1 MARSS
6 YVSTGLPDFNYE
18 YHTIS
23 FDTLDQTSANT
34 FTVYFNT
41 PLRNVV
47 QARLLGLHVHTR
59 GSVEHLY
66 VRIRELESNFND
78 RLTKD
83 PPGPTNVASNP
94 VQSRARGAFGSIITT
109 NDSGASSDVLIT
121 FRDNYDQITQFIHPI
136 EHLDRLTVKLFNQN
150 GALIPNPS
158 GGIEINHFIIRFV
171 CRAPNLPGRQTLPWV
186 QGKVGF

>member
-1 MARSS
+1 MARAS

-23 FDTLDQTSANT
+23 FDTLDQTSSNS

-41 PLRNVV
+41 PLRQVV

-66 VRIRELESNFND
+66 LRIRELESNFND
-78 RLTKD
+78 RLTKN
-83 PPGPTNVASNP
+83 PPNVPAAVP
-94 VQSRARGAFGSIITT
+94 VQSIARGAFASIITD
-109 NDSGASSDVLIT
+109 NEGGAASDQLIV
-121 FRDNYDQITQFIHPI
+121 FKDNYDQTTQFIHPI
-136 EHLDRLTVKLFNQN
+136 ENLDRLTVKLFDQN

-158 GGIEINHFIIRFV
+158 GGKEINHFVIRFI
-171 CRAPNLPGRQTLPWV
+171 CRSPNLPGRQTLPWV

>member
-6 YVSTGLPDFNYE
+6 YTTPGLPDFNYE

-23 FDTLDQTSANT
+23 FDTLDQTSSNS

-41 PLRNVV
+41 PLKQVV

-66 VRIRELESNFND
+66 MRVRELESNFND

-83 PPGPTNVASNP
+83 PPTTPATSP
-94 VQSRARGAFGSIITT
+94 VQSIARGAFASIITV
-109 NDSGASSDVLIT
+109 DDVPSSDQLIT

-158 GGIEINHFIIRFV
+158 GGIEINHFIIKFV
-171 CRAPNLPGRQTLPWV
+171 CRSPNLPGRQTLPWV
-186 QGKVGF
+186 QPRVGI

>member
-41 PLRNVV
+41 PLKQVV

-59 GSVEHLY
+59 GTVEHLY
-66 VRIRELESNFND
+66 MRVRELESDFND

-83 PPGPTNVASNP
+83 PPTTPATSP
-94 VQSRARGAFGSIITT
+94 VQSIARGAFASIITVA
-109 NDSGASSDVLIT
+109 DVPSSDQLIT

-136 EHLDRLTVKLFNQN
+136 EHLDRLTVKLYNQN

-158 GGIEINHFIIRFV
+158 GGGIEVNHFIIRFV

>member
-1 MARSS
+1 MARAS

-23 FDTLDQTSANT
+23 FDTLDQTSSNT

-41 PLRNVV
+41 PLRQVV
-47 QARLLGLHVHTR
+47 QARLLAAHVHTR
-59 GSVEHLY
+59 GTVEHLY
-66 VRIRELESNFND
+66 LRIRELESNFND
-78 RLTKD
+78 RLSKN
-83 PPGPTNVASNP
+83 PPNVPAAVP
-94 VQSRARGAFGSIITT
+94 VQSIARGAFASIITV
-109 NDSGASSDVLIT
+109 NDVPASDQLIT

-158 GGIEINHFIIRFV
+158 GGIEVNHFIIKFV

-186 QGKVGF
+186 QPRVGI

>member
-6 YVSTGLPDFNYE
+6 YTTPGLPDFNYE

-23 FDTLDQTSANT
+23 FDTLDQTSSNN

-41 PLRNVV
+41 PLKQVV

-78 RLTKD
+78 RLSKN
-83 PPGPTNVASNP
+83 PPNVPSASP
-94 VQSRARGAFGSIITT
+94 VQSIARGAFASIISD
-109 NDSGASSDVLIT
+109 NDQGSASDQLMV
-121 FRDNYDQITQFIHPI
+121 FKDNYDQITQFIHPI

-158 GGIEINHFIIRFV
+158 GGQEINHFIIKFV
-171 CRAPNLPGRQTLPWV
+171 CRSPNLPGRQTLPWV
-186 QGKVGF
+186 QSKAGF

>member
-6 YVSTGLPDFNYE
+6 YTTTGLPDFNYE

-23 FDTLDQTSANT
+23 FDTLDQTSANN

-41 PLRNVV
+41 PLRQVV
-47 QARLLGLHVHTR
+47 QARLLGAHVHTR

-83 PPGPTNVASNP
+83 PPNVGAANP
-94 VQSRARGAFGSIITT
+94 VQSRARGAFGSIISD
-109 NDSGASSDVLIT
+109 NDGGAAADQLII
-121 FRDNYDQITQFIHPI
+121 FKDNYDLITQFIHPI
-136 EHLDRLTVKLFNQN
+136 EYLDRLTVKLFDQN
-150 GALIPNPS
+150 GDLVPDPQ
-158 GGIEINHFIIRFV
+158 GGIEVNHFIIKFV

-186 QGKVGF
+186 QPRVGI

>member
-6 YVSTGLPDFNYE
+6 YTTPGLPDFNYE

-41 PLRNVV
+41 PLKQVV

-59 GSVEHLY
+59 GTVEHLY
-66 VRIRELESNFND
+66 MRVRELESNFND

-83 PPGPTNVASNP
+83 PPTTAAVSPT
-94 VQSRARGAFGSIITT
+94 QSIARGAFASIITVA
-109 NDSGASSDVLIT
+109 DVPSSDQLIT

-136 EHLDRLTVKLFNQN
+136 EHLDRLTVKLYNQN

-158 GGIEINHFIIRFV
+158 GGGIEVNHFIIRFV

>member
-6 YVSTGLPDFNYE
+6 YTTTGLPDFNYE

-23 FDTLDQTSANT
+23 FDSLDQTSANT

-41 PLRNVV
+41 PLRQVV
-47 QARLLGLHVHTR
+47 QARLLAAHIHTR
-59 GSVEHLY
+59 GTVEHVYL
-66 VRIRELESNFND
+66 RIRELESNFND

-83 PPGPTNVASNP
+83 PPTTPATSP
-94 VQSRARGAFGSIITT
+94 VQSIARGAFASIITVA
-109 NDSGASSDVLIT
+109 DVPSSNQLIT

-136 EHLDRLTVKLFNQN
+136 EHLDRLTVKLYNQN

-158 GGIEINHFIIRFV
+158 GGIEINHFIIKFV

-186 QGKVGF
+186 QSKAGF

>member
-1 MARSS
+1 MARAS

-41 PLRNVV
+41 PLRQVV
-47 QARLLGLHVHTR
+47 QARLLAAHIHTR
-59 GSVEHLY
+59 GTVEHLY
-66 VRIRELESNFND
+66 LRIRELESNFND
-78 RLTKD
+78 RLSKN
-83 PPGPTNVASNP
+83 PPNVPAVSP
-94 VQSRARGAFGSIITT
+94 VQSIARGAFASIITVA
-109 NDSGASSDVLIT
+109 DVPASDQLIT
-121 FRDNYDQITQFIHPI
+121 FRDNYDQTTQFIHPI
-136 EHLDRLTVKLFNQN
+136 ENLDRLTVNLFDQN

-158 GGIEINHFIIRFV
+158 GGIEINHFVIRFI

>member
-41 PLRNVV
+41 PLKQVV

-66 VRIRELESNFND
+66 MRVRELESNFND

-83 PPGPTNVASNP
+83 PPTTPATSP
-94 VQSRARGAFGSIITT
+94 VQSIARGAFASIITV
-109 NDSGASSDVLIT
+109 DDVPSSDQLIT

-158 GGIEINHFIIRFV
+158 GGIEINHFIIKFV
-171 CRAPNLPGRQTLPWV
+171 CRSPNLPGRQTLPWV
-186 QGKVGF
+186 QPRVGI

>member
-1 MARSS
+1 MSRASYTTSS
-6 YVSTGLPDFNYE
+6 IPDFNYE

-23 FDTLDQTSANT
+23 FDTLDQTSSNN

-41 PLRNVV
+41 PLKQVV

-66 VRIRELESNFND
+66 MRVRELESNFND

-83 PPGPTNVASNP
+83 PPTTPATSP
-94 VQSRARGAFGSIITT
+94 VQSIARGAFASIITVA
-109 NDSGASSDVLIT
+109 DVPSSDQLIT

-136 EHLDRLTVKLFNQN
+136 EHLDRLTVKLYNQN

-158 GGIEINHFIIRFV
+158 GGGIEVNHFIIRFV

-186 QGKVGF
+186 QSKAGF

>member
-1 MARSS
+1 MARAS
-6 YVSTGLPDFNYE
+6 YVSTGIPDFNYE

-41 PLRNVV
+41 PLRQVV
-47 QARLLGLHVHTR
+47 QARLLAAHVHTR
-59 GSVEHLY
+59 GTVEHLY

-78 RLTKD
+78 RLTKN
-83 PPGPTNVASNP
+83 PPNVPATSP
-94 VQSRARGAFGSIITT
+94 VQSIARGTFASIITVV
-109 NDSGASSDVLIT
+109 DAPASDQLIT
-121 FRDNYDQITQFIHPI
+121 FRDNYDQTTQFIHPI
-136 EHLDRLTVKLFNQN
+136 ENLDRLTVKLFNQN

-158 GGIEINHFIIRFV
+158 GGIEINHFVIRFI

>member
-18 YHTIS
+18 YHTIT

-41 PLRNVV
+41 PLKQVV

-83 PPGPTNVASNP
+83 PPTTAAVSP
-94 VQSRARGAFGSIITT
+94 VQSIARGAFASIITT
-109 NDSGASSDVLIT
+109 EDVPSKDSLIT
-121 FRDNYDQITQFIHPI
+121 FRDNYDQTTQFIHPI
-136 EHLDRLTVKLFNQN
+136 ENLDRLTVKIYNQN

-158 GGIEINHFIIRFV
+158 GGIEINHFVIRFI

>member
-1 MARSS
+1 MSRASYTTSS
-6 YVSTGLPDFNYE
+6 IPDFNYE

-23 FDTLDQTSANT
+23 FDSLDQTSSNN

-41 PLRNVV
+41 PLRQVV

-78 RLTKD
+78 RLTKN
-83 PPGPTNVASNP
+83 PPNVTAVSP
-94 VQSRARGAFGSIITT
+94 VQSIARGAFGSIISD
-109 NDSGASSDVLIT
+109 NDQGSASDQLIT

-136 EHLDRLTVKLFNQN
+136 EHLDRLTVKLYDQN

-158 GGIEINHFIIRFV
+158 GGIEVNHFIIKFV

-186 QGKVGF
+186 QSKAGI

>member
-6 YVSTGLPDFNYE
+6 YTTPGLPDFNYE

-23 FDTLDQTSANT
+23 FDTLDQASANN

-41 PLRNVV
+41 PLKQVV

-83 PPGPTNVASNP
+83 PPSVTAVSP
-94 VQSRARGAFGSIITT
+94 VQSIARGAFGSIISD
-109 NDSGASSDVLIT
+109 NDQGSASDQLMI
-121 FRDNYDQITQFIHPI
+121 FKDNYDQITQFIHPI

-158 GGIEINHFIIRFV
+158 GGKEVNHFIIKFV
-171 CRAPNLPGRQTLPWV
+171 CRSPNLPGRQTLPWV
-186 QGKVGF
+186 QSKAGF

>member
-1 MARSS
+1 MSRASYTTSS
-6 YVSTGLPDFNYE
+6 IPDFNYE

-23 FDTLDQTSANT
+23 FDTLDQTSSNN

-41 PLRNVV
+41 PLKQVV

-66 VRIRELESNFND
+66 MRVRELESNFND

-83 PPGPTNVASNP
+83 PPTTPATSP
-94 VQSRARGAFGSIITT
+94 VQSIARGAFASIITV
-109 NDSGASSDVLIT
+109 DDVPSSDQLIT

-158 GGIEINHFIIRFV
+158 GSIEVNHFIIRFV

-186 QGKVGF
+186 QSKAGF

>member
-41 PLRNVV
+41 PLKQVV

-66 VRIRELESNFND
+66 MRVRELESNFND

-83 PPGPTNVASNP
+83 PPTTAAVSPT
-94 VQSRARGAFGSIITT
+94 QSIARGAFASIITVA
-109 NDSGASSDVLIT
+109 DVPSSDQLIT

-136 EHLDRLTVKLFNQN
+136 EHLDRLTVKLYNQN
-150 GALIPNPS
+150 GALIPVPH
-158 GGIEINHFIIRFV
+158 GGAEVNHFIIKFV
-171 CRAPNLPGRQTLPWV
+171 CRSPNLPGRQTLPWV
-186 QGKVGF
+186 QSKAGI

>member
-1 MARSS
+1 MARPS
-6 YVSTGLPDFNYE
+6 YVSSGLPDFNYE

-23 FDTLDQTSANT
+23 FDTLDQTSANN

-41 PLRNVV
+41 PLKQVV

-66 VRIRELESNFND
+66 MRVRELESNFND

-83 PPGPTNVASNP
+83 PPGPTNVVTNP
-94 VQSRARGAFGSIITT
+94 VQSRARGAFGSIIST
-109 NDSGASSDVLIT
+109 NDSGSASDILIT

-136 EHLDRLTVKLFNQN
+136 EHLDRLTVKLYNQN

-158 GGIEINHFIIRFV
+158 GGIEVNHFIIKFV
-171 CRAPNLPGRQTLPWV
+171 CRSPNLPGRQTLPWV
-186 QGKVGF
+186 QSKAGF

>member
-6 YVSTGLPDFNYE
+6 YTTPGLPDFNYE
-18 YHTIS
+18 YHTIT
-23 FDTLDQTSANT
+23 FDTLDQPSANA

-41 PLRNVV
+41 PLRQVV

-66 VRIRELESNFND
+66 MRIRELESNFND

-83 PPGPTNVASNP
+83 PPNVASASP
-94 VQSRARGAFGSIITT
+94 VQSRARGAFASIITV
-109 NDSGASSDVLIT
+109 DDVPSSDQLIT

-136 EHLDRLTVKLFNQN
+136 EYLDRLTVKLFNQN

-158 GGIEINHFIIRFV
+158 GGIEINHFIIKFV
-171 CRAPNLPGRQTLPWV
+171 CRSPNLPGRQTLPWV
-186 QGKVGF
+186 QPRVGI

>member
-6 YVSTGLPDFNYE
+6 YTTPGLPDFNYE

-23 FDTLDQTSANT
+23 FDTLDQTSSNS

-41 PLRNVV
+41 PLKQVV

-83 PPGPTNVASNP
+83 PPTTTSVSP
-94 VQSRARGAFGSIITT
+94 VQSIARGAFASIITV
-109 NDSGASSDVLIT
+109 DDVPSSDQLIT

-158 GGIEINHFIIRFV
+158 GGKEVNHFIIKFV

-186 QGKVGF
+186 QPRVGI

>member
-1 MARSS
+1 M
-6 YVSTGLPDFNYE
+6 PDFNYE

-41 PLRNVV
+41 PLKQVV

-66 VRIRELESNFND
+66 MRIRELESNFND

-83 PPGPTNVASNP
+83 PPTTPATSP
-94 VQSRARGAFGSIITT
+94 VQSIARGAFASIITV
-109 NDSGASSDVLIT
+109 DDVPSSDQLIT

-158 GGIEINHFIIRFV
+158 GGIEINHFIIKFV
-171 CRAPNLPGRQTLPWV
+171 CRSPNLPGRQTLPWV
-186 QGKVGF
+186 QPRVGI

>member
-6 YVSTGLPDFNYE
+6 YTTPGLPDFNYE

-23 FDTLDQTSANT
+23 FDTLDQTSSNN

-41 PLRNVV
+41 PLKQVV

-66 VRIRELESNFND
+66 MRIRELESNFND
-78 RLTKD
+78 RLTKN
-83 PPGPTNVASNP
+83 PPTTPSTSP
-94 VQSRARGAFGSIITT
+94 VQSIARGAFGSIIST
-109 NDSGASSDVLIT
+109 NDQGSSSDQLIV

-136 EHLDRLTVKLFNQN
+136 EHLDRLTVKLYNQN
-150 GALIPNPS
+150 GALIPDPS
-158 GGIEINHFIIRFV
+158 GGQEINHFIIKFV

-186 QGKVGF
+186 QSKAGF

>member
-6 YVSTGLPDFNYE
+6 YTTTGLPDFNYE

-23 FDTLDQTSANT
+23 FDTLDQPSANS

-41 PLRNVV
+41 PLRQVV
-47 QARLLGLHVHTR
+47 RARLLGVHVHSR

-66 VRIRELESNFND
+66 IRIRELESNFND
-78 RLTKD
+78 RMSKD
-83 PPGPTNVASNP
+83 PPGPTNVAANP
-94 VQSRARGAFGSIITT
+94 VQSIARGAFASIITT
-109 NDSGASSDVLIT
+109 EDTPSNDSLIT
-121 FRDNYDQITQFIHPI
+121 FRDNYEQITQIIHPI
-136 EHLDRLTVKLFNQN
+136 ENLDRLTVKLFNQN

-158 GGIEINHFIIRFV
+158 GGTEINHFIIKFV

-186 QGKVGF
+186 QGKPGF

>member
-6 YVSTGLPDFNYE
+6 YTTPGLPDFNYE
-18 YHTIS
+18 YHTIT
-23 FDTLDQTSANT
+23 FDTLDQPSANA

-41 PLRNVV
+41 PLRQVV

-66 VRIRELESNFND
+66 MRIRELESNFND

-83 PPGPTNVASNP
+83 PPTTPATSP
-94 VQSRARGAFGSIITT
+94 VQSVARGAFGSIIST
-109 NDSGASSDVLIT
+109 NDQGSSSDQLVV

-150 GALIPNPS
+150 GALIPDPS
-158 GGIEINHFIIRFV
+158 GGQEINHFIIRFV

>member
-6 YVSTGLPDFNYE
+6 YTTPGLPDFNYE
-18 YHTIS
+18 YHTIT

-41 PLRNVV
+41 PLRQVV

-59 GSVEHLY
+59 GTVEHLY
-66 VRIRELESNFND
+66 MRVRELESNFND

-83 PPGPTNVASNP
+83 PPTTPATSP
-94 VQSRARGAFGSIITT
+94 VQSIARGAFASIITV
-109 NDSGASSDVLIT
+109 DDVPSSDQLIT

-136 EHLDRLTVKLFNQN
+136 EHLDRLTVKLYNQN

-158 GGIEINHFIIRFV
+158 GGGIEVNHFIIRFV

>member
-23 FDTLDQTSANT
+23 FDTLDQTSSNN

-41 PLRNVV
+41 PLKQVV

-78 RLTKD
+78 RLTKE
-83 PPGPTNVASNP
+83 PPTTTSVSP
-94 VQSRARGAFGSIITT
+94 VQSIARGSFGSIITSQ
-109 NDSGASSDVLIT
+109 DQSASDQLIV

-136 EHLDRLTVKLFNQN
+136 ENLDRLTVKLYNQN

-158 GGIEINHFIIRFV
+158 GGIEINHFVIKFV
-171 CRAPNLPGRQTLPWV
+171 CRSPNLPGRQTLPWV
-186 QGKVGF
+186 QPRVGI